1 MNGVLQMNEQQ
12 ANKVV
17 AKVMRITFFIFVLV
31 FGLNVAGIFIVDQTI
46 MTVAF
51 VAGSVFLWLPTL
63 FHRIGHGSAG
73 WIKYLNVVCASLFI
87 LLTTTTLSFHV
98 IVIYVY
104 AIAIASLYFSK
115 KLNILATVINVVGVS
130 VGQILAFQW
139 NTLPDKNFDTM
150 YDVMVYSVAP
160 RALTLIAIA
169 AIFTMLC
176 SRTAAMLG
184 NLMGAEEQKD
194 MLERMTSLREQN
206 SQVSRQLLAF
216 VSELEQLTRIS
227 NETNQKVADETE
239 AIMRGTK
246 ENANQIHV
254 MNDGLSDITGQMAQ
268 LGDMSDRLAKAA
280 GQIRELSSGNQKT
293 MDLATDRML
302 RISESAGECKKVIE
316 TLEEQSNEI
325 MGIIQTIT
333 DISAQTKLLAL
344 NATIEAAR
352 AGEHGRGFAVVAE
365 EIQKL
370 SEQTQIAVESIGTI
384 VNEVVKSTEEA
395 VASMEQSAELTEQGL
410 VQIKEAGES
419 TYTITKANET
429 MTAQID
435 EVDRI
440 TKTLLETE
448 KQVASGMEQ
457 VHQNTEVNL
466 SAVEHV
472 ADATKESR
480 NGTESL
486 VDMVHRIKN
495 LAEQLTES

>member
-31 FGLNVAGIFIVDQTI
+31 FGLNVAGIFVVDQTI

-51 VAGSVFLWLPTL
+51 VAGSVLLWMPTF
-63 FHRIGHGSAG
+63 FHQIGKGTAG
-73 WIKYLNVVCASLFI
+73 WIKYLNVICASLFI

-115 KLNILATVINVVGVS
+115 KLNILATIINVVGVS
-130 VGQILAFQW
+130 VGQILAFQL

-150 YDVMVYSVAP
+150 YDILVYSVAP

-176 SRTAAMLG
+176 SRTASMLG

-194 MLERMTSLREQN
+194 MLDRMTWLREQN
-206 SQVSRQLLAF
+206 SQVSKQLLAF
-216 VSELEQLTRIS
+216 VEELEQLTELS
-227 NETNQKVADETE
+227 NQTNQRVADETE
-239 AIMRGTK
+239 EIMRGTK
-246 ENANQIHV
+246 ENANQIYV
-254 MNDGLSDITGQMAQ
+254 MNDGLADITGRMIQ
-268 LGDMSDRLAKAA
+268 LGEMSERLAKAA
-280 GQIRELSSGNQKT
+280 EQIRELSAGNQNT
-293 MDLATDRML
+293 MDAATDCML
-302 RISESAGECKKVIE
+302 HISESAAECKKVIE
-316 TLEEQSNEI
+316 ILGEQSNEI
-325 MGIIQTIT
+325 IGIIQTIT
-333 DISAQTKLLAL
+333 AISARTKLLAL

-352 AGEHGRGFAVVAE
+352 AGEHGKGFAVVAE

-370 SEQTQIAVESIGTI
+370 SEQTQVAVESIGTI

-395 VASMEQSAELTEQGL
+395 VVSMEQSSELTEQGL
-410 VQIKEAGES
+410 LQMREAGAS
-419 TYTITKANET
+419 TYTITKANEA

-440 TKTLLETE
+440 TKALLETE
-448 KQVASGMEQ
+448 KQVAGGMEQ

-472 ADATKESR
+472 TDATKESR
-480 NGTESL
+480 NGTASL

-495 LAEQLTES
+495 LAGQLVEE

>member
-31 FGLNVAGIFIVDQTI
+31 FGLNVAGIFVVDQTI

-51 VAGSVFLWLPTL
+51 VVGSVFLWLPTL
-63 FHRIGHGSAG
+63 FHRIGKGTAG

-115 KLNILATVINVVGVS
+115 KLNILATVINVAGVS
-130 VGQILAFQW
+130 VGQIFAFQL

-150 YDVMVYSVAP
+150 YDILVYSVAP
-160 RALTLIAIA
+160 RALTLVAIA

-176 SRTAAMLG
+176 SRTASMLG
-184 NLMGAEEQKD
+184 NLMGAEEQKE
-194 MLERMTSLREQN
+194 MLDRMTQLREQN
-206 SQVSRQLLAF
+206 HQVSKQLLSF
-216 VSELEQLTRIS
+216 VEELEQLTERS
-227 NETNQKVADETE
+227 NTTNQMLADETE
-239 AIMRGTK
+239 EIMRGTK
-246 ENANQIHV
+246 ENAEQIYV
-254 MNDGLSDITGQMAQ
+254 MNDGLTDITERMAQ
-268 LGDMSDRLAKAA
+268 LGDMSDQLAKAA
-280 GQIRELSSGNQKT
+280 EQIRELSSGNQRA

-302 RISESAGECKKVIE
+302 HISESAAECKKVIE
-316 TLEEQSNEI
+316 ILGEQSNEI

-333 DISAQTKLLAL
+333 AISARTKLLAL

-352 AGEHGRGFAVVAE
+352 AGEHGKGFAVVAE

-370 SEQTQIAVESIGTI
+370 SEQTQVAVESIGAI
-384 VNEVVKSTEEA
+384 VNDVVKSTEEA
-395 VASMEQSAELTEQGL
+395 VVSMEQSAELTEQGL
-410 VQIKEAGES
+410 VQMKEAGAS
-419 TYTITKANET
+419 THTITAANGK

-440 TKTLLETE
+440 TKALFETE
-448 KQVASGMEQ
+448 KQVAGGMEQ

-472 ADATKESR
+472 TDATKESK
-480 NGTESL
+480 NGTERL

-495 LAEQLTES
+495 LAGQLAEE

>member
-31 FGLNVAGIFIVDQTI
+31 FGLNVAGIFVVDQTI

-63 FHRIGHGSAG
+63 FHRIGQGSAG

-115 KLNILATVINVVGVS
+115 RLNILATLINVVGVS
-130 VGQILAFQW
+130 VGQILAFKL

-150 YDVMVYSVAP
+150 YDVLVYSVAP

-184 NLMGAEEQKD
+184 NLMGAEEQKE
-194 MLERMTSLREQN
+194 MLDRMTQLQEQN
-206 SQVSRQLLAF
+206 NQVSKQLLTF
-216 VSELEQLTRIS
+216 VEELEQLTKVS
-227 NETNQKVADETE
+227 NETNRKVADETE
-239 AIMRGTK
+239 EIMRGTK
-246 ENANQIHV
+246 ENAEQIYV
-254 MNDGLSDITGQMAQ
+254 MNDGLTDITGQMTR
-268 LGDMSDRLAKAA
+268 LGEMSDRLAKAA
-280 GQIRELSSGNQKT
+280 DQIRELSAGNQLT
-293 MDLATDRML
+293 MDAATERML
-302 RISESAGECKKVIE
+302 HISESAEECRQVIE
-316 TLEEQSNEI
+316 TLGEQSNEI
-325 MGIIQTIT
+325 MGIVQTIT
-333 DISAQTKLLAL
+333 AISARTKLLAL

-352 AGEHGRGFAVVAE
+352 AGEHGKGFAVVAE

-370 SEQTQIAVESIGTI
+370 SEQTQTAVESIGTI

-395 VASMEQSAELTEQGL
+395 VVSMEQSAELTEQGL
-410 VQIKEAGES
+410 IQMKEAGES
-419 TYTITKANET
+419 THIITKANET

-435 EVDRI
+435 GVDRI
-440 TKTLLETE
+440 TKALLETE

-466 SAVEHV
+466 AAVEHV
-472 ADATKESR
+472 TEATKESR

-486 VDMVHRIKN
+486 VNMVCRIKN
-495 LAEQLTES
+495 LAEQLTEE

>member
-31 FGLNVAGIFIVDQTI
+31 FGLNLAGIFVVDQSI

-63 FHRIGHGSAG
+63 FHRIGQGSAG

-130 VGQILAFQW
+130 VGQILAFKL

-150 YDVMVYSVAP
+150 YDVLVYSVAP

-184 NLMGAEEQKD
+184 NLMGAEEQKE
-194 MLERMTSLREQN
+194 MLDRMTQLQEQN
-206 SQVSRQLLAF
+206 NQVSKQLLTF
-216 VSELEQLTRIS
+216 VEELEQLTKVS
-227 NETNQKVADETE
+227 NETNRKVADETE
-239 AIMRGTK
+239 EIMRGTK
-246 ENANQIHV
+246 ENAEQIYV
-254 MNDGLSDITGQMAQ
+254 MNDGLTDITGQMTR
-268 LGDMSDRLAKAA
+268 LGEMSDRLAKAA
-280 GQIRELSSGNQKT
+280 DQIRELSAGNQLT
-293 MDLATDRML
+293 MDAATERML
-302 RISESAGECKKVIE
+302 HISESAEECRQVIE
-316 TLEEQSNEI
+316 TLGEQSNEI
-325 MGIIQTIT
+325 MGIVQTIT
-333 DISAQTKLLAL
+333 AISARTKLL
-344 NATIEAAR
+344 ATIEAAR
-352 AGEHGRGFAVVAE
+352 AGEHGKGFAVVAE

-370 SEQTQIAVESIGTI
+370 SEQTQTAVESIGTI

-395 VASMEQSAELTEQGL
+395 VVSMEQSAELTEQGL
-410 VQIKEAGES
+410 IQMKEAGES
-419 TYTITKANET
+419 THIITKANET

-435 EVDRI
+435 GVDRI
-440 TKTLLETE
+440 TKALLETE

-466 SAVEHV
+466 AAVEHV
-472 ADATKESR
+472 TEATKESR

-486 VDMVHRIKN
+486 VNMVCRIKN
-495 LAEQLTES
+495 LAEQLTEE